1 MKTVK
6 VLKNITVTLAN
17 YHENIHV
24 GQSIKAY
31 YTNVNK
37 DVTIIKVHK
46 QIEKDVHYRKYLIDA
61 IEQTHK

>member
-1 MKTVK
+1 MKTTK
-6 VLKNITVTLAN
+6 ILKNITVTLAN
-17 YHENIHV
+17 CYDDVHI
-24 GQSIKAY
+24 GQPIKAY

-37 DVTIIKVHK
+37 DVTITKVHK

>member
-17 YHENIHV
+17 CHDDVHI
-24 GQSIKAY
+24 GQPIKAY

-37 DVTIIKVHK
+37 DVTITKVHK
-46 QIEKDVHYRKYLIDA
+46 QIEKDVHYRKYLVDA
-61 IEQTHK
+61 IEQTNK